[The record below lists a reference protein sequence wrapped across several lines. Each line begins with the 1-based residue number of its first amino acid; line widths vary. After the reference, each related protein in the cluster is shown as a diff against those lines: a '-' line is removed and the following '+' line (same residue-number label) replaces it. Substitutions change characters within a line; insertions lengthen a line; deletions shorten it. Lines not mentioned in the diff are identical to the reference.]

1 MPSSSNLKEIG
12 SNENNTPDQKSIFCF
27 SSSRTDVPFHGR
39 SRQKLDPSQAV
50 QIFPTSMTN
59 ADAFHSLP
67 HVNKVPD
74 LGGLQICSY
83 TALQGQNTKPLKHRY
98 TENIPL
104 LHGPCISESCL
115 LNLGYYFWLMLSK
128 LQLELKIEEFMFL
141 LYNYLS
147 FYRFFCITW
156 HHINYVKYFCRQ

>member
-1 MPSSSNLKEIG
+1 MAYTLKSNIVSHSNKRKQRISNKFVFIFDFDNLVPSSSNLKEIG

-27 SSSRTDVPFHGR
+27 SSSRTDVPLHGR

-74 LGGLQICSY
+74 LGGLEICSY
-83 TALQGQNTKPLKHRY
+83 TVLQGQNTNPLKHRY

-104 LHGPCISESCL
+104 LHGPCISESFL
-115 LNLGYYFWLMLSK
+115 LNLGYYF
-128 LQLELKIEEFMFL
+128 
-141 LYNYLS
+141 
-147 FYRFFCITW
+147 
-156 HHINYVKYFCRQ
+156 